1 MYTLTMKLTKK
12 QQVELKAK
20 ELFWKYGF
28 KKVTIDEICKKA
40 NVSRKTFYTFYDNKS
55 ALVIFL
61 LQQMIDESMT
71 DYQDIIDEDATF
83 SDKMEKMLALKYKS
97 TNQFSMEF
105 VADFFHPDSDD
116 ILAFYTNI
124 VQDSLT
130 LTNDFFREAQKNGEM
145 NQDLDINFVMLMMQK
160 MVEIGTAP
168 EVMALFSDAETMTRQ
183 LSQFVIYGVMP
194 VKPIHN

>member
-1 MYTLTMKLTKK
+1 MKLTKK

-116 ILAFYTNI
+116 ILAFYTKI

-168 EVMALFSDAETMTRQ
+168 EVMALFSDAETMKRQ

>member
-1 MYTLTMKLTKK
+1 MKLTKK

-55 ALVIFL
+55 ALVIYL
-61 LQQMIDESMT
+61 LQQMTDEMMLA
-71 DYQDIIDEDATF
+71 YNEIIGSNRTF
-83 SDKMEKMLALKYKS
+83 SEKMESLLMLKYES
-97 TNQFSMEF
+97 SNQFSMEF

-116 ILAFYTNI
+116 ILAFYTKI

-160 MVEIGTAP
+160 MMEIGTAP
-168 EVMALFSDAETMTRQ
+168 EVMTLFSDAETMTRQ